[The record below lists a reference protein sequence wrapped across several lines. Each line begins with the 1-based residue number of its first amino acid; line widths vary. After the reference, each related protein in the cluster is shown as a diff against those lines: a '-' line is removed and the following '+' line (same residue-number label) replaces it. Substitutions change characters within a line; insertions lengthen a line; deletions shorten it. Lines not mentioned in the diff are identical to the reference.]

1 MSSCL
6 GFQSD
11 GSSELQEQQLGAS
24 ATSEQ
29 WGIYPSLLLTV
40 FLPQLWWFLV
50 PGAAVTSGAAL
61 GMAQTPPRGDGGDSQ
76 SLFLHGG

>member
-11 GSSELQEQQLGAS
+11 GSSKLQEQQLGAS

-29 WGIYPSLLLTV
+29 WGIYLS
-40 FLPQLWWFLV
+40 
-50 PGAAVTSGAAL
+50 SC
-61 GMAQTPPRGDGGDSQ
+61 
-76 SLFLHGG
+76 